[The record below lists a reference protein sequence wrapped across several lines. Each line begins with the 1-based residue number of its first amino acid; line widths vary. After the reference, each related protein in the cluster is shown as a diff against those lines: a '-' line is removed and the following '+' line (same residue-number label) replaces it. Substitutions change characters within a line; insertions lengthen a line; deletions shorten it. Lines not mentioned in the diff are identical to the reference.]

1 MSQPAAEG
9 PGSVSRI
16 ACTATVRGKGT
27 AKVALFRHLSPLTVN
42 AIHRAL
48 PLESR
53 VNMQQGLACL
63 FSSIR
68 VGVEKPR
75 LSFERGEVAF
85 LASGSLL
92 CIFLNA
98 AKSAMPL
105 NPVGKVEEGM
115 EILDSLKAGD
125 VVKLAEGTS

>member
-1 MSQPAAEG
+1 MSQPATEG

-16 ACTATVRGKGT
+16 ACTALVRGKGT

-48 PLESR
+48 PIDSR
-53 VNMQQGLACL
+53 VNLQQGMACL
-63 FSSIR
+63 FTSIR

-75 LSFERGEVAF
+75 LSFERGDVAF
-85 LASGSLL
+85 LASGSFL
-92 CIFLNA
+92 CIFLSGV
-98 AKSAMPL
+98 KSSMPL

-115 EILDSLKAGD
+115 EILDSLRPGD
-125 VVKLAEGTS
+125 VLRVAEETA